1 MSGIDALTLSARQAR
16 IDRPSVPLAVAT
28 LFAVDGSSYRQPGA
42 RLLVDADGRVLMGAI
57 SGGCLE
63 GDVSAHAKTVCD
75 SGVAMR
81 LTYDLSDDL
90 ESIWGFG
97 AMCDGVAHILV
108 EPLGDASWLENATAL
123 RRDRKH
129 GALITVLD
137 GAHTGTSDA
146 RDCHPSIRSAAAALI
161 TLAAHTKLPAFGTIS
176 LEGSDVRCFVDPII
190 PPVALIIVGAGR
202 GAEAFASIAHSMGW
216 TVSVIDHRP
225 FVLESVELPPGTLR
239 FAARAHGGLQHIS
252 VDGRTA
258 VALLTHQFDV
268 DAEWLTRLLPL
279 SLGYVGVLGSR
290 LRAQQLVDTL
300 QEKGLDITP
309 RMTRML
315 HAPIGLD
322 LGGES
327 PESIALAAI
336 AEIESVMHDRPGGP
350 LRERQSPIHT
360 RTPTPHV
367 IP

>member
-1 MSGIDALTLSARQAR
+1 MSGIDTLTAAARQAR
-16 IDRPSVPLAVAT
+16 VDRPGVPLAVAT

-42 RLLVDADGRVLMGAI
+42 RLLVDAEGRVLAGAI

-63 GDVSAHAKTVCD
+63 GDVSTHAQAVCK
-75 SGVAMR
+75 SGLPKL
-81 LTYDLSDDL
+81 LTYDLRDDL

-108 EPLGDASWLENATAL
+108 EPLGDSVWLEEATAF
-123 RRDRKH
+123 RYARH
-129 GALITVLD
+129 TGALVTVLD
-137 GAHTGTSDA
+137 GPGVGTY
-146 RDCHPSIRSAAAALI
+146 
-161 TLAAHTKLPAFGTIS
+161 AAHSCDATLRAASDVLLKTVSHTAQPAFGTI
-176 LEGSDVRCFVDPII
+176 EYAGTTARCFVDPVI
-190 PPVALIIVGAGR
+190 PPVALVIIGAGR
-202 GAEAFASIAHSMGW
+202 GAEAFADIAHATGW
-216 TVSVIDHRP
+216 TVSLIDHRP
-225 FVLESVELPPGTLR
+225 FVLESVKLPPGTRR
-239 FAARAHGGLQHIS
+239 FAARAEGGVQHIP
-252 VDGRTA
+252 VDERTA

-279 SLGYVGVLGSR
+279 SLGYIGVLGSR

-300 QEKGLDITP
+300 RARGLDITP
-309 RMTRML
+309 RMIRML

-336 AEIESVMHDRPGGP
+336 AEIESVMHGRPGGP
-350 LRERQSPIHT
+350 LRERQSPIHA

-367 IP
+367 MP

>member
-1 MSGIDALTLSARQAR
+1 MSGIDALTLAARQAR
-16 IDRPSVPLAVAT
+16 IDRPLVPLAVAT

-42 RLLVDADGRVLMGAI
+42 RLLVDADGRVLTGAI

-63 GDVSAHAKTVCD
+63 GDVSAHAKTVCQ
-75 SGVAMR
+75 SGAPMR

-108 EPLGDASWLENATAL
+108 EPLGDGAWLETATAM
-123 RRDRKH
+123 RRDRQN

-137 GAHTGTSDA
+137 GAHTGTYDA
-146 RDCHPSIRSAAAALI
+146 RACLPTVAAAATSLFA
-161 TLAAHTKLPAFGTIS
+161 LVAHTKLPAYGTVS
-176 LEGSDVRCFVDPII
+176 LNGSDARCFVDPVI
-190 PPVALIIVGAGR
+190 PPVSLIIIGAGR
-202 GAEAFASIAHSMGW
+202 GAEAFASIAHALGW

-225 FVLESVELPPGTLR
+225 FVLESVDLPAGTMR
-239 FAARAHGGLQHIS
+239 FAARAEGGLQHIS

-258 VALLTHQFDV
+258 VALLTHQFEV

-290 LRAQQLVDTL
+290 LRGQQLVDSL
-300 QEKGLDITP
+300 REKGLDITP